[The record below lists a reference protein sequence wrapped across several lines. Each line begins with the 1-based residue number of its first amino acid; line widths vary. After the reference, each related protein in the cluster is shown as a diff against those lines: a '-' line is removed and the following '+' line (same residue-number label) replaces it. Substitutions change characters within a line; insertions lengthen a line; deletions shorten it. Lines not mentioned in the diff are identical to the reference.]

1 VPELAPD
8 TIVDGRYR
16 IVRRLG
22 AGGMAEVYCAEDS
35 QLGRQVALKLLYRR
49 FAEDAEFV
57 ERFRREASAAAG
69 LQHPNVVQV
78 FDRGEWDGTYYIA
91 MEFIPGRTLKEVVRD
106 HGALE
111 PALAADLTTQILR
124 AARFAHRRGV
134 VHRDLK
140 PQNVLV
146 DEEGRAKV
154 ADFGIARA
162 GASDMT
168 ETGSVMGTAQ
178 YLSPE
183 QAQGLPVD
191 LRSDLYSI
199 GVILYELLT
208 GVVPFDAESPVTV
221 ALKQVSEAPVPAIQ
235 RNPAIPPALDAVVM
249 HALRKDPDARFQ
261 DADGFADAIE
271 AALAGGYVERTV
283 VEEPVV
289 DDDPGWSRAVVI
301 ALIVLAVA
309 AIAVGAYLL
318 LTPDKERVPNVV
330 DKRAENATQ
339 TLQEQGFEVNVVA
352 VESDTVDED
361 RVVEQDPAGGTEAE
375 AGSEVTI
382 SVSTGPGEAVVPLVQ
397 GLPADEAA
405 DRMRDAG
412 FRTERREEFSDTVR
426 KNRVIET
433 SPAEGESVRKGSTI
447 TLVVSRGKEK
457 TAVPDVVGQPQDQ
470 ATATLRAAGFE
481 VGTTEREDAQADP
494 GTVLE
499 QDPAAGT
506 QAAEGA
512 QVTLTV
518 ATEPAEVAVPDVAG
532 QEEDDA
538 QRALEDAGFDV
549 QVVDEPVETPDEDG
563 IVTAQD
569 PGADETAAPGS
580 EITITVGRFE
590 LPDDPEPEP
599 TGTATP
605 EPEPEA

>member
-1 VPELAPD
+1 MPELAEG

-16 IVRRLG
+16 IIRRLG

-35 QLGRQVALKLLYRR
+35 QLGRQIALKLLYRR

-91 MEFIPGRTLKEVVRD
+91 MEFIAGRTLKQVVRD

-111 PALAADLTTQILR
+111 PTLAADVTIQILK
-124 AARFAHRRGV
+124 ATRFAHRRGV

-208 GVVPFDAESPVTV
+208 GDVPFDAESPVTV

-235 RNPAIPPALDAVVM
+235 RNPAIPPALDAVAM

-261 DADGFADAIE
+261 DADGFIDALE

-283 VEEPVV
+283 VEEPVLEE
-289 DDDPGWSRAVVI
+289 DRGWRRAVVI
-301 ALIVLAVA
+301 ALIVLALA
-309 AIAVGAYLL
+309 AIAIGAYLL
-318 LTPDKERVPNVV
+318 LKPDMQRVPNVV
-330 DKRAENATQ
+330 EKRTENATK
-339 TLQEQGFEVNVVA
+339 TLQQEGFEVNVVP
-352 VESDTVDED
+352 VQSDTVEED
-361 RVVEQDPAGGTEAE
+361 RVVAQDPAAGTDAE
-375 AGSEVTI
+375 VGSEVTI
-382 SVSTGPGEAVVPLVQ
+382 TISSGPGEALVPLVQ

-405 DRMRDAG
+405 DRMREAG
-412 FRTERREEFSDTVR
+412 FRTERRDEFSDTVR
-426 KNRVIET
+426 RNRVIET
-433 SPAEGESVRKGSTI
+433 SPAEGDSVRKGSTV
-447 TLVVSRGKEK
+447 TLVVSRGREK
-457 TAVPDVVGQPQDQ
+457 TAVPEVVGQPQDQ
-470 ATATLRAAGFE
+470 AEATLRAAGFE
-481 VGTTEREDAQADP
+481 VGTSEREDAEAAP

-499 QDPAAGT
+499 QDPPGGS
-506 QAAEGA
+506 QAADGA
-512 QVTLTV
+512 RVTLTI
-518 ATEPAEVAVPDVAG
+518 ATAPAEVAVPDVAG
-532 QEEDDA
+532 QEEDA
-538 QRALEDAGFDV
+538 ARRALEDAGFDV
-549 QVVDEPVETPDEDG
+549 QVVDEPVESPDEDG
-563 IVTAQD
+563 LVTAQD
-569 PGADETAAPGS
+569 PGAGETLAPGS
-580 EITITVGRFE
+580 EVTISVGRFE

-599 TGTATP
+599 TATATP
-605 EPEPEA
+605 EPELEA

>member
-1 VPELAPD
+1 VAELAPG
-8 TIVDGRYR
+8 TIVDGRYE

-91 MEFIPGRTLKEVVRD
+91 MEFISGRTLKQVVRD

-111 PALAADLTTQILR
+111 PALAADLTIQVLKAT
-124 AARFAHRRGV
+124 RFAHRRGV

-235 RNPAIPPALDAVVM
+235 RNPAIPPALDAVAM

-261 DADGFADAIE
+261 DADGFIDALE

-289 DDDPGWSRAVVI
+289 AEERGWGRAAVI
-301 ALIVLAVA
+301 ALIVLALA
-309 AIAVGAYLL
+309 AIAIGAYLL
-318 LTPDKERVPNVV
+318 FKPEMKQVPNVV
-330 DKRAENATQ
+330 EKRAENATR
-339 TLQEQGFEVNVVA
+339 TLQDEGFEVNVVT
-352 VESDTVDED
+352 VESDTVEED

-375 AGSEVTI
+375 VGSEVTI

-405 DRMRDAG
+405 DRMREAG
-412 FRTERREEFSDTVR
+412 FRTERRDEFSDTVR
-426 KNRVIET
+426 RNRVIQT
-433 SPAEGESVRKGSTI
+433 SPPEGESVRKGSTI

-470 ATATLRAAGFE
+470 AAATLRAAGFE
-481 VGTTEREDAQADP
+481 VSTTEREDADAEP

-512 QVTLTV
+512 QVTLTI
-518 ATEPAEVAVPDVAG
+518 ATPPAEIEVPDVAG
-532 QEEDDA
+532 QEEADA
-538 QRALEDAGFDV
+538 EQALEDAGFDV
-549 QVVDEPVETPDEDG
+549 RVVDEPVDTPDQDG

-569 PGADETAAPGS
+569 PGAGETAAPGS
-580 EITITVGRFE
+580 RVTIAVGRFE
-590 LPDDPEPEP
+590 LPDDPEPDP
-599 TGTATP
+599 TETATP
-605 EPEPEA
+605 EPPA

>member
-1 VPELAPD
+1 MQSVTRD
-8 TIVDGRYR
+8 TMIDGRYR
-16 IVRRLG
+16 VLNRLG
-22 AGGMAEVYCAEDS
+22 SGGMADVYCAEDT

-91 MEFIPGRTLKEVVRD
+91 MEFIAGRTLKQVVRD

-111 PALAADLTTQILR
+111 PTLAAALTIQILK

-168 ETGSVMGTAQ
+168 QTGSVMGTAQ

-208 GVVPFDAESPVTV
+208 GDVPFDAESPVTV

-235 RNPAIPPALDAVVM
+235 RNPAIPPSLDAVAM
-249 HALRKDPDARFQ
+249 HALRKDPNARFQ
-261 DADGFADAIE
+261 DADEFI
-271 AALAGGYVERTV
+271 AALEHALDGVYVETTTV
-283 VEEPVV
+283 VEEPLVEEDRGWGRVV
-289 DDDPGWSRAVVI
+289 TV
-301 ALIVLAVA
+301 ALVVLALAAVA
-309 AIAVGAYLL
+309 IGAYLL
-318 LTPDKERVPNVV
+318 LQTETKPVPNVV

-339 TLQEQGFEVNVVA
+339 ILQREGFEVNVVSLQ
-352 VESDTVDED
+352 SDTVEEN
-361 RVVEQDPAGGTEAE
+361 RVAGQDPAPGEDAE
-375 AGSEVTI
+375 VGSEVTI
-382 SVSTGPGEAVVPLVQ
+382 NVSTGPGEALVPLVQ
-397 GLPADEAA
+397 GLPVDEAT
-405 DRMRDAG
+405 DQMRDAG
-412 FRTERREEFSDTVR
+412 FLTERSNEYSDTVK

-433 SPAEGESVRKGSTI
+433 SPAEGESVRKGSTV

-457 TAVPDVVGQPQDQ
+457 TAIPDVVGQPQDQ
-470 ATATLRAAGFE
+470 AEAALGDAGFQ
-481 VGTTEREDAQADP
+481 VGTQEQEDADAEP
-494 GTVLE
+494 GTVLA
-499 QDPAAGT
+499 QDPPAGT
-506 QAAEGA
+506 QAAAG
-512 QVTLTV
+512 TPGPLTV
-518 ATEPAEVAVPDVAG
+518 ATAPAHVQVPDV
-532 QEEDDA
+532 
-538 QRALEDAGFDV
+538 
-549 QVVDEPVETPDEDG
+549 VEGE
-563 IVTAQD
+563 
-569 PGADETAAPGS
+569 
-580 EITITVGRFE
+580 R
-590 LPDDPEPEP
+590 
-599 TGTATP
+599 
-605 EPEPEA
+605 

>member
-1 VPELAPD
+1 MPELAEG
-8 TIVDGRYR
+8 TIVDVRYR
-16 IVRRLG
+16 IIRRLG

-35 QLGRQVALKLLYRR
+35 QLGRQIALKLLHRR

-91 MEFIPGRTLKEVVRD
+91 MEFIAGRTLKQVVRD

-111 PALAADLTTQILR
+111 PTLAADLTIQILK

-208 GVVPFDAESPVTV
+208 GDVPFDAESPVTV

-261 DADGFADAIE
+261 DADGFVDALE

-283 VEEPVV
+283 VEEPLLEE
-289 DDDPGWSRAVVI
+289 DRGWRRAVVI
-301 ALIVLAVA
+301 ALIVLALA
-309 AIAVGAYLL
+309 AIAIGAYLL
-318 LTPDKERVPNVV
+318 LKPDMQRVPNVV
-330 DKRAENATQ
+330 EKRTQNATQ
-339 TLQEQGFEVNVVA
+339 TLQREGFEVTVVP
-352 VESDTVDED
+352 VESDTVEED
-361 RVVEQDPAGGTEAE
+361 RVVTQDPAGGTEAE
-375 AGSEVTI
+375 VGSEVTI
-382 SVSTGPGEAVVPLVQ
+382 NISSGPGEALVPLVQ

-405 DRMRDAG
+405 DRMREAG
-412 FRTERREEFSDTVR
+412 FRTERRDEFSDTVR
-426 KNRVIET
+426 SNRVIET
-433 SPAEGESVRKGSTI
+433 SPGEGESVRKGSTI
-447 TLVVSRGKEK
+447 TLVVSRGPEK
-457 TAVPDVVGQPQDQ
+457 TAVPDVVGQPQAQ
-470 ATATLRAAGFE
+470 AEATLRAAGFE
-481 VGTTEREDAQADP
+481 VGASEQEDAEAAP

-499 QDPAAGT
+499 QDPPAGT
-506 QAAEGA
+506 QATEGA
-512 QVTLTV
+512 RVTLTI
-518 ATEPAEVAVPDVAG
+518 ATAPAEVAVPDVAG
-532 QEEDDA
+532 EEEDA
-538 QRALEDAGFDV
+538 ARQALEDAGFDV

-563 IVTAQD
+563 LVTAQD
-569 PGADETAAPGS
+569 PGAGETLAPGS
-580 EITITVGRFE
+580 EVTISVGRFE

-599 TGTATP
+599 TATATP
-605 EPEPEA
+605 EPEA

>member
-1 VPELAPD
+1 
-8 TIVDGRYR
+8 
-16 IVRRLG
+16 
-22 AGGMAEVYCAEDS
+22 
-35 QLGRQVALKLLYRR
+35 
-49 FAEDAEFV
+49 
-57 ERFRREASAAAG
+57 
-69 LQHPNVVQV
+69 
-78 FDRGEWDGTYYIA
+78 
-91 MEFIPGRTLKEVVRD
+91 MEFIAGRTLKQVVQD

-111 PALAADLTTQILR
+111 PALAVDLTIQILK

-208 GVVPFDAESPVTV
+208 GVVPFDAESPVTI

-235 RNPAIPPALDAVVM
+235 RNPAIPPALDAVAM

-261 DADGFADAIE
+261 DADGFIDALE

-283 VEEPVV
+283 VDEAVVEE
-289 DDDPGWSRAVVI
+289 DRGWSRAAVI
-301 ALIVLAVA
+301 ALIVLALA
-309 AIAVGAYLL
+309 ALAVGAYLL
-318 LTPDKERVPNVV
+318 LKPEMKRVPNVV
-330 DKRAENATQ
+330 EKRAENATE
-339 TLQEQGFEVNVVA
+339 TLQREGFEVNVVA
-352 VESDTVDED
+352 VQSDTVEED

-375 AGSEVTI
+375 VGSEVTI
-382 SVSTGPGEAVVPLVQ
+382 NVSTGPGEALVPLVQ

-412 FRTERREEFSDTVR
+412 FRTERRDEYSDTVR
-426 KNRVIET
+426 RNRVIET

-457 TAVPDVVGQPQDQ
+457 APVPDVVGRPQAEAEQ
-470 ATATLRAAGFE
+470 TLRAAGFD
-481 VGTTEREDAQADP
+481 VATSEREDADAEP

-506 QAAEGA
+506 QAAEGT

-518 ATEPAEVAVPDVAG
+518 ATEPAEVAVPDVG
-532 QEEDDA
+532 GEEEDA
-538 QRALEDAGFDV
+538 ARQALEDAGFDV
-549 QVVDEPVETPDEDG
+549 RVVDEPVDTPAEDG
-563 IVTAQD
+563 VVTAQD
-569 PGADETAAPGS
+569 PGAGETAAPGS
-580 EITITVGRFE
+580 RVAITVGRFE

-599 TGTATP
+599 TATTTP
-605 EPEPEA
+605 EPPA